1 MDAIEMGEGM
11 GFLHS
16 VVIDQHFAQRGRLGR
31 LISALLQQPANLGF
45 GIDEEARGGTY
56 ASR

>member
-1 MDAIEMGEGM
+1 MPDLMIIEGDSETNPRMDAIEMGPGM

-31 LISALLQQPANLGF
+31 LISALLQQPA
-45 GIDEEARGGTY
+45 T
-56 ASR
+56 